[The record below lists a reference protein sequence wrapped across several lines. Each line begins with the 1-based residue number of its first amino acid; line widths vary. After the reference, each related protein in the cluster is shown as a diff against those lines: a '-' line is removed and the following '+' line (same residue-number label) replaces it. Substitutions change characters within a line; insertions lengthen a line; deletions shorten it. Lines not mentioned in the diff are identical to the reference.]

1 MARPQLDSPYLREL
15 EKRVLIYDGAMGTSI
30 QRFNLTPEDFGGKL
44 LEGCNDN
51 LVLTRPDVIQAIHES
66 FLAVG
71 VDVVETCTFQ
81 STPRRLAEWG
91 LGDKTRDINIAAA
104 RIARA
109 AADKYSTPDKP
120 KFVAASMGPTGML
133 PSSSDPALGNITF
146 DELSRNFHDQAQYL
160 IEGGV
165 DLLLIETSQDILEV
179 KAAVAGIELLF
190 KELGRRIPL
199 QAQVTLDVSGR
210 MLLGTDI
217 ASAMTT
223 LEALGVDVIGLNCS
237 TGPEHMREPIRY
249 LSENATLPLSVIP
262 NAGLPLN
269 TGVGE
274 AVYPLEPA
282 PMAEALAEFVKD
294 FGVRIVGGCC
304 GTTPAHLDAVVKAVR
319 AVEAARG
326 GPPNTI
332 DTRNGA
338 RARHHH
344 IPRVSSAMRAITLHQ
359 DPPPLLVGER
369 VNSQGS
375 RKVKRLLL
383 ADDYEGILEVARDQ
397 VDSGAHV
404 LDVCV
409 ALTERADEA
418 EQMSAVVKLL
428 SMSVETPLVIDSTE
442 ANVVEAA
449 LQHIPGRGIVN
460 SINMENGRVRIDA
473 IVPLVKTHGAA
484 VIALTIDPIGMAKT
498 RERKLEVAKAIYHIV
513 VDEYGLAPEDLIYD
527 CLTFTLATGDA
538 EWIDSAH
545 ETIEGIRLIKRELP
559 GVSTILGVSNVS
571 FGLTPEARSVL
582 NSVFLHHC
590 VAAGL
595 DAAIVNPAHIRPYAE
610 ISKEEREMADDLVFN
625 KRPDALQVFI
635 EYFGNSQKND
645 SADLADKADPLEG
658 LSPNERI
665 HWMIL
670 HRKKEGIEEQ
680 LDAAGVRENPVK
692 VLNEVLLPAMKE
704 VGDKFGAG
712 ELILPFVLQSA
723 EVMKKAVKHLEQFLE
738 KAEGYTKG
746 KVVIA
751 TVYGDVHD
759 IGKSLVNTILSN
771 NGYTVFDLGKQVPV
785 NTILDKAV
793 EVGADAIG
801 LSALLVSTSKQ
812 MPLCVKELDKRGM
825 KIPVLIGGA
834 AINRRFGR
842 RALFVDGERA
852 YESGVFYCKDAFE
865 GLETM
870 DVLQDSEKREPFVV
884 KNLDDARNDV
894 FLRTTVGKDIAVGDD
909 AGARSDVA
917 ANNPVPSPPFWGT
930 RVLRDIPIEEV
941 FELLDL
947 DELYRLQWG
956 GRGSGPQYDATVK
969 NEFEPVLARLK
980 HDAKSNGWIKPAA
993 VYGYFPAQSQGNDV
1007 IIYDPAA
1014 YSSDG
1019 ASLRE
1024 IARFHFPRMV
1034 GRERLCLADY
1044 VRSVESGEIDV
1055 LPLQIVTVGKEATG
1069 HFDKLQGANEYTEAF
1084 YSHGLSVESA
1094 EAVAEWMHRRIQSE
1108 LGARTGKRYSW
1119 GYGACPDLDDHAT
1132 VFKLLPAR
1140 EALDMDLTVSMQLLP
1155 EQSTAAVIIH
1165 HPEARYYAV
1174 RGAAG
1179 TGEAD
1184 GSGAPRESAGGTAEG
1199 TENNNSGTAETFGGT
1214 AGTVDEGA
1222 ALQRASA
1229 GEVSLAEARADT

>member
-1 MARPQLDSPYLREL
+1 MTERPVESPYLEALKR
-15 EKRVLIYDGAMGTSI
+15 RVLIYDGAMGTNI
-30 QRFNLTPEDFGGKL
+30 QRYNLSAEDFGGKA

-71 VDVVETCTFQ
+71 CDVVETCTFQ
-81 STPRRLAEWG
+81 STPRRLKEWG
-91 LGDKTRDINIAAA
+91 LGDRVREINVAAA

-109 AADKYSTPDKP
+109 AADKYSTPDQP
-120 KFVAASMGPTGML
+120 RFVAASMGPTGML
-133 PSSSDPALGNITF
+133 PSSSDPVLSQISYT
-146 DELSRNFHDQAQYL
+146 ELADNFYEQAKYL
-160 IEGGV
+160 VEGGV

-179 KAAVAGIELLF
+179 KAAVAGIERLF
-190 KELGRRIPL
+190 TEIARRLPL
-199 QAQVTLDVSGR
+199 QTQVTLDVSGR

-223 LEALGVDVIGLNCS
+223 LESLKVDVIGLNCS
-237 TGPEHMREPIRY
+237 TGPEHMREPVRY
-249 LSENATLPLSVIP
+249 LSEHATLPLSVIP

-282 PMAEALAEFVKD
+282 PMATALSEFVKD

-304 GTTPAHLDAVVKAVR
+304 GTTPEHLSAIVEAVR
-319 AVEAARG
+319 
-326 GPPNTI
+326 
-332 DTRNGA
+332 GA
-338 RARHHH
+338 EGVTKPLNHAQHV
-344 IPRVSSAMRAITLHQ
+344 PRVSSAMRAITLHQ

-369 VNSQGS
+369 VNAQGS

-383 ADDYEGILEVARDQ
+383 ADDYEGILEVAREQ

-409 ALTERADEA
+409 ALTERGDEA
-418 EQMSAVVKLL
+418 EQMSKVVKLL

-442 ANVVEAA
+442 ANVIEAA
-449 LQHIPGRGIVN
+449 LEHIPGRGIVN
-460 SINMENGRVRIDA
+460 SINMENGRKRIDSV
-473 IVPLVKTHGAA
+473 VPLVKKHGAA
-484 VIALTIDPIGMAKT
+484 VIALTIDEIGMAKT
-498 RERKLEVAKAIYHIV
+498 RERKLEVAKKIYDIV
-513 VDEYGLAPEDLIYD
+513 VGEYGLAPEDLIYD
-527 CLTFTLATGDA
+527 ALTFTLATGDA
-538 EWIDSAH
+538 EWIDSGK
-545 ETIEGIRLIKRELP
+545 ETVEGIRLIKRELP

-571 FGLTPEARSVL
+571 FGLTPDARSVL

-590 VAAGL
+590 VQAGL

-610 ISKEEREMADDLVFN
+610 ISAEEREMADDLVFN
-625 KRPDALQVFI
+625 KTPTALQRFI
-635 EYFGNSQKND
+635 EYFAAAGGGGAAAQVEKEDPTAGMTPEQK
-645 SADLADKADPLEG
+645 
-658 LSPNERI
+658 I

-680 LDAAGVRENPVK
+680 LDAAGVRKNPVR

-723 EVMKKAVKHLEQFLE
+723 EVMKKAVKHLELFLE

-746 KVVIA
+746 KVVLA

-793 EVGADAIG
+793 EVSADAIG

-812 MPLCVKELDKRGM
+812 MPLCVQELDKRGM
-825 KIPVLIGGA
+825 QIPVLIGGA

-842 RALFVDGERA
+842 RALFVEGERA
-852 YESGVFYCKDAFE
+852 YDSGVFYCKDAFE

-870 DVLQDSEKREPFVV
+870 DVLQDPKKRGLFVV

-894 FLRTTVGKDIAVGDD
+894 FLRTTVGKDIAVGD
-909 AGARSDVA
+909 AGGDRSDVA
-917 ANNPVPSPPFWGT
+917 ANNPLPSPPFWGT
-930 RVLRDIPIEEV
+930 RVIRDVPIDEV
-941 FELLDL
+941 FDLLDL

-956 GRGSGPQYDATVK
+956 ARGSGDQYKSTIK
-969 NEFEPVLARLK
+969 NEFEPALERLK
-980 HDAKSNGWIKPAA
+980 KDAKKNGWINPQV

-1019 ASLRE
+1019 GSLRE

-1044 VRSVESGEIDV
+1044 IRNVDSGDVDV
-1055 LPLQIVTVGKEATG
+1055 LPLQIVTVGKEATKR
-1069 HFDKLQGANEYTEAF
+1069 FDELQGRNEYTEAF

-1094 EAVAEWMHRRIQSE
+1094 EAVAEWAHRRIRKE
-1108 LGARTGKRYSW
+1108 LGVPSGKRYSW

-1132 VFKLLPAR
+1132 VFKLLPAK
-1140 EALDMDLTVSMQLLP
+1140 EALGMDLTESFQLLP

-1165 HPEARYYAV
+1165 HPEAKYYAV
-1174 RGAAG
+1174 RGTGAGASSEPEAAV
-1179 TGEAD
+1179 A
-1184 GSGAPRESAGGTAEG
+1184 
-1199 TENNNSGTAETFGGT
+1199 
-1214 AGTVDEGA
+1214 
-1222 ALQRASA
+1222 
-1229 GEVSLAEARADT
+1229 

>member
-30 QRFNLTPEDFGGKL
+30 QRFNLTPEDFGGKS

-66 FLAVG
+66 FLEVG

-81 STPRRLAEWG
+81 STPRRLTEWG
-91 LGDKTRDINIAAA
+91 LGDKVRDINVAAA

-109 AADKYSTPDKP
+109 AADKYSTPDHP

-146 DELSRNFHDQAQYL
+146 DELAQNFHDQAAYL

-179 KAAVAGIELLF
+179 KAAVAGIEQLF

-223 LEALGVDVIGLNCS
+223 LESLGVDVIGLNCS

-274 AVYPLEPA
+274 AVYPLEPQ
-282 PMAEALAEFVKD
+282 PMAAALAEFVKD

-319 AVEAARG
+319 KVEAAR
-326 GPPNTI
+326 
-332 DTRNGA
+332 TRP
-338 RARHHH
+338 HHV
-344 IPRVSSAMRAITLHQ
+344 PRVSSAMRAITLHQ

-369 VNSQGS
+369 VNAQGS

-418 EQMSAVVKLL
+418 EQMSAIVKLL

-442 ANVVEAA
+442 ANVIEAA
-449 LQHIPGRGIVN
+449 LQHIPGRAIVN
-460 SINMENGRVRIDA
+460 SINMENGRKRIEA
-473 IVPLVKTHGAA
+473 VVPLVKTHGAA
-484 VIALTIDPIGMAKT
+484 VIALTIDEVGMAKT

-527 CLTFTLATGDA
+527 ALTFTLATGDE
-538 EWIDSAH
+538 EWIESAK

-571 FGLTPEARSVL
+571 FGLTLEARSVL

-610 ISKEEREMADDLVFN
+610 ISPEERQMADDLVFN
-625 KRPDALQVFI
+625 TRADALQRFI
-635 EYFGNSQKND
+635 EYFSKSEKGD
-645 SADLADKADPLEG
+645 SADVADKADPLEG
-658 LSPNERI
+658 LTAEQRV

-680 LDAAGVRENPVK
+680 LDAAGVREQPVR

-746 KVVIA
+746 KVVLA

-825 KIPVLIGGA
+825 SIPVMIGGA

-842 RALFVDGERA
+842 RALFVEDERA
-852 YESGVFYCKDAFE
+852 YDAGVFYCKDAFE

-870 DVLQDSEKREPFVV
+870 DILQDPERRNAFVEN
-884 KNLDDARNDV
+884 NLTTARDDV
-894 FLRTTVGKDIAVGDD
+894 FLRTTVGKDIAVGDE

-917 ANNPVPSPPFWGT
+917 ANNRVPSPPFWGT
-930 RVLRDIPIEEV
+930 RVLRDIPIDEV
-941 FELLDL
+941 FDLLDL

-956 GRGSGPQYDATVK
+956 ARGSGAQYDSTIR
-969 NEFEPVLARLK
+969 NEFEPVLKRLEA
-980 HDAKSNGWIKPAA
+980 DAKANGWIKPAA
-993 VYGYFPAQSQGNDV
+993 VYGYFPVQSEGND
-1007 IIYDPAA
+1007 IIVYDPAA

-1044 VRSVESGEIDV
+1044 IRSADSGDVDV
-1055 LPLQIVTVGKEATG
+1055 LPLQIVTVGRDATA
-1069 HFDKLQGANEYTEAF
+1069 HFDKLQGANEYTEAY

-1094 EAVAEWMHRRIQSE
+1094 EAVAEWMHRRIKSE
-1108 LGARTGKRYSW
+1108 LGVDSGKRYSW
-1119 GYGACPDLDDHAT
+1119 GYGACPDLDDHAV
-1132 VFKLLPAR
+1132 VFKLLPAK
-1140 EALDMDLTVSMQLLP
+1140 EALDMDLTEAMQLLP

-1165 HPEARYYAV
+1165 HPEAKYYAV
-1174 RGAAG
+1174 RGVTDGNGALERAA
-1179 TGEAD
+1179 
-1184 GSGAPRESAGGTAEG
+1184 
-1199 TENNNSGTAETFGGT
+1199 
-1214 AGTVDEGA
+1214 
-1222 ALQRASA
+1222 A

>member
-1 MARPQLDSPYLREL
+1 MTERRTESPYLEALQR
-15 EKRVLIYDGAMGTSI
+15 RVLVYDGAMGTNI
-30 QRFNLTPEDFGGKL
+30 QRYNLSAEDFGGKA

-51 LVLTRPDVIQAIHES
+51 LVLTRPDVIREIHES

-71 VDVVETCTFQ
+71 CDVVETCTFQ
-81 STPRRLAEWG
+81 STPRRLKEWG
-91 LGDKTRDINIAAA
+91 LGDKVREINVAAA
-104 RIARA
+104 RLARV
-109 AADKYSTPDKP
+109 AADKYSTPDRP
-120 KFVAASMGPTGML
+120 RFVAASMGPTGML
-133 PSSSDPALGNITF
+133 PSSSDPVLSQITYE
-146 DELSRNFHDQAQYL
+146 ELADNFYEQAKYL
-160 IEGGV
+160 VEGGV

-179 KAAVAGIELLF
+179 KAAVAGIERLF
-190 KELGRRIPL
+190 VELGRRLPL
-199 QAQVTLDVSGR
+199 QTQVTLDVSGR

-223 LEALGVDVIGLNCS
+223 LEALKVDVIGLNCS
-237 TGPEHMREPIRY
+237 TGPEHMREPVRY
-249 LSENATLPLSVIP
+249 LSEHATLPLSVIP

-274 AVYPLEPA
+274 AVYPLEPQ
-282 PMAEALAEFVKD
+282 PMATALSEFVKD

-304 GTTPAHLDAVVKAVR
+304 GTTPEHLTAIVKAVR
-319 AVEAARG
+319 EAE
-326 GPPNTI
+326 
-332 DTRNGA
+332 
-338 RARHHH
+338 RAAQPVNRSQHV
-344 IPRVSSAMRAITLHQ
+344 PRVSSAMRAITLHQ

-383 ADDYEGILEVARDQ
+383 ADDYDGILEVARQQ

-418 EQMSAVVKLL
+418 EQMSKVVKLL
-428 SMSVETPLVIDSTE
+428 SMGVETPLVIDSTE
-442 ANVVEAA
+442 ANVIESA
-449 LQHIPGRGIVN
+449 LEHIPGRGIVN
-460 SINMENGRVRIDA
+460 SINMENGRKRIDA
-473 IVPLVKTHGAA
+473 VVPLVKKHGAA
-484 VIALTIDPIGMAKT
+484 VIALTIDEIGMAKT
-498 RERKLEVAKAIYHIV
+498 RERKLEVAKKIYDIV
-513 VDEYGLAPEDLIYD
+513 VGEYRLAPEDLIYD
-527 CLTFTLATGDA
+527 ALTFTLATGDE
-538 EWIDSAH
+538 EWIDSGK
-545 ETIEGIRLIKRELP
+545 ETVEGIRLIKRELP

-571 FGLTPEARSVL
+571 FGLTPDARSVL

-590 VAAGL
+590 VQAGL

-610 ISKEEREMADDLVFN
+610 ISTGERELANDLVFN
-625 KRPDALQVFI
+625 KRADALQRFI
-635 EYFGNSQKND
+635 EYFADVGGAGASAQVEKEDPTAGMTAEQK
-645 SADLADKADPLEG
+645 
-658 LSPNERI
+658 I

-680 LDAAGVRENPVK
+680 LDAAGVRENPVR
-692 VLNEVLLPAMKE
+692 VLNDVLLPAMKE

-723 EVMKKAVKHLEQFLE
+723 EVMKKAVKHLELFLE

-746 KVVIA
+746 KVVLA

-812 MPLCVKELDKRGM
+812 MPLCVQELDKRRM
-825 KIPVLIGGA
+825 QIPVLIGGA

-842 RALFVDGERA
+842 RALFVEGERP
-852 YESGVFYCKDAFE
+852 YDSGVFYCKDAFE

-870 DVLQDSEKREPFVV
+870 DVLQDPKKRGLFVV

-894 FLRTTVGKDIAVGDD
+894 FLRTAVGKDIAVGD
-909 AGARSDVA
+909 AGGDRSDVA
-917 ANNPVPSPPFWGT
+917 ANNPLPSPPFWGT
-930 RVLRDIPIEEV
+930 RVIRNVPIDEV

-956 GRGSGPQYDATVK
+956 GRGSGDQYKSAVK
-969 NEFEPVLARLK
+969 SEFEPALERLK
-980 HDAKSNGWIKPAA
+980 KDAKKNGWIKPQV

-1019 ASLRE
+1019 GSLRE

-1044 VRSVESGEIDV
+1044 IRNVDSGDVDV
-1055 LPLQIVTVGKEATG
+1055 LPLQIVTVGKDATKR
-1069 HFDKLQGANEYTEAF
+1069 FEELQGRNEYTEAF

-1094 EAVAEWMHRRIQSE
+1094 EAVAEWTHRRIQKE
-1108 LGARTGKRYSW
+1108 LGVPGGKRYSW
-1119 GYGACPDLDDHAT
+1119 GYGACPDLDDHAI
-1132 VFKLLPAR
+1132 VFKLLPAK
-1140 EALDMDLTVSMQLLP
+1140 EALGMDLTEAFQLLP

-1165 HPEARYYAV
+1165 HPEAKYYAV
-1174 RGAAG
+1174 RGSAAD
-1179 TGEAD
+1179 A
-1184 GSGAPRESAGGTAEG
+1184 S
-1199 TENNNSGTAETFGGT
+1199 TE
-1214 AGTVDEGA
+1214 
-1222 ALQRASA
+1222 
-1229 GEVSLAEARADT
+1229 AEAAVA

>member
-1 MARPQLDSPYLREL
+1 MAERKTESRYLDEL
-15 EKRVLIYDGAMGTSI
+15 NRRVLVYDGAMGTNI
-30 QRFNLTPEDFGGKL
+30 QRYHLAAEDFGGKA
-44 LEGCNDN
+44 LEGCNDH
-51 LVLTRPDVIQAIHES
+51 LVLTRPDVIQEIHES
-66 FLAVG
+66 FLKVG
-71 VDVVETCTFQ
+71 CDVVETCTFQ
-81 STPRRLAEWG
+81 STPRRLHEWG
-91 LGDKTRDINIAAA
+91 LGDKVRDINVAAA

-109 AADKYSTPDKP
+109 AVDKYTTPDRP
-120 KFVAASMGPTGML
+120 RFVAASMGPTGML
-133 PSSSDPALGNITF
+133 PSSSDPVLSQISY
-146 DELSRNFHDQAQYL
+146 DELAANYYEQAKYL
-160 IEGGV
+160 VEGGV

-179 KAAVAGIELLF
+179 KAAVAGIEQLF
-190 KELGRRIPL
+190 FEIGRRIPI
-199 QAQVTLDVSGR
+199 QTQVTLDVSGR

-223 LEALGVDVIGLNCS
+223 LEALNVDVIGLNCS
-237 TGPEHMREPIRY
+237 TGPEHMREPVRY
-249 LSENATLPLSVIP
+249 LSEHATLPLSVIP

-282 PMAEALAEFVKD
+282 PMADALSEFVRD

-304 GTTPAHLDAVVKAVR
+304 GTTPEHLSAIVQAVHKAEPESKPQHPSHV
-319 AVEAARG
+319 
-326 GPPNTI
+326 
-332 DTRNGA
+332 
-338 RARHHH
+338 
-344 IPRVSSAMRAITLHQ
+344 PRVSSAMRAITLHQ

-418 EQMSAVVKLL
+418 EQMSKVVKLL

-442 ANVVEAA
+442 ANVIEAA
-449 LQHIPGRGIVN
+449 LEHIPGRGIVN
-460 SINMENGRVRIDA
+460 SINMENGRKRIDA
-473 IVPLVKTHGAA
+473 VVPLVKKHGAA
-484 VIALTIDPIGMAKT
+484 VIALTIDEIGMAKT
-498 RERKLEVAKAIYHIV
+498 RERKLEVARKIYDIV
-513 VDEYGLAPEDLIYD
+513 VDEYGLAPEDIIYD
-527 CLTFTLATGDA
+527 ALTFTLATGDA
-538 EWIDSAH
+538 EWIESGK

-571 FGLTPEARSVL
+571 FGLSPDARGVL

-590 VAAGL
+590 VQAGL

-610 ISKEEREMADDLVFN
+610 ISQTERELADDLVFN
-625 KRPDALQVFI
+625 KRPDALQRFI
-635 EYFGNSQKND
+635 EYFATAGVGAAATQNEKE
-645 SADLADKADPLEG
+645 DPTAG
-658 LSPNERI
+658 MAPDQRI

-670 HRKKEGIEEQ
+670 HRKKEGIEAV
-680 LDAAGVRENPVK
+680 LDEAGVRENPVR
-692 VLNEVLLPAMKE
+692 VLNDVLLPAMKE

-738 KAEGYTKG
+738 KAEGFTKG
-746 KVVIA
+746 KVVLA

-812 MPLCVKELDKRGM
+812 MPLCVQELDKRGM

-842 RALFVDGERA
+842 RALFVDGDRH
-852 YESGVFYCKDAFE
+852 YGPGVFYCKDAFE

-870 DVLQDSEKREPFVV
+870 DVLQDPKQRKDFVI
-884 KNLDDARNDV
+884 KNLEDARNDV
-894 FLRTTVGKDIAVGDD
+894 FLRTAVGKDIAVGE
-909 AGARSDVA
+909 AGGERSDVA
-917 ANNPVPSPPFWGT
+917 ANNPVPKPPFWGT
-930 RVLRDIPIEEV
+930 RVIRDILLDEV

-956 GRGSGPQYDATVK
+956 ARGSGDTYKQTVK
-969 NEFEPVLARLK
+969 KEFEPALERLK
-980 HDAKSNGWIKPAA
+980 KDAKQNGWIKPQV
-993 VYGYFPAQSQGNDV
+993 VYGYFPAQSKGNDI

-1019 ASLRE
+1019 GSLRE

-1044 VRSVESGEIDV
+1044 VRSVDSGDV
-1055 LPLQIVTVGKEATG
+1055 DVVPLQVVTVGNEATKR
-1069 HFDKLQGANEYTEAF
+1069 FEELQGKHEYTEAF
-1084 YSHGLSVESA
+1084 YSHGLSVETA
-1094 EAVAEWMHRRIQSE
+1094 EAVAEWAHRRIKKE
-1108 LGARTGKRYSW
+1108 LGVETGKRYSW
-1119 GYGACPDLDDHAT
+1119 GYGACPDLDDHT
-1132 VFKLLPAR
+1132 VVFKLLPAR
-1140 EALDMDLTVSMQLLP
+1140 EALGMDLTEAFQLLP
-1155 EQSTAAVIIH
+1155 EQSTAAVIMH
-1165 HPEARYYAV
+1165 HPEAKYYAV
-1174 RGAAG
+1174 RGTATQAGAQEAAV
-1179 TGEAD
+1179 A
-1184 GSGAPRESAGGTAEG
+1184 
-1199 TENNNSGTAETFGGT
+1199 
-1214 AGTVDEGA
+1214 
-1222 ALQRASA
+1222 
-1229 GEVSLAEARADT
+1229 

>member
-1 MARPQLDSPYLREL
+1 MAQRKIESGYLDEL
-15 EKRVLIYDGAMGTSI
+15 NRRVLVYDGAMGTNI
-30 QRFNLTPEDFGGKL
+30 QRYHLTAEDFGGKA
-44 LEGCNDN
+44 LEGCNDH
-51 LVLTRPDVIQAIHES
+51 LVLTRPDVIQEIHES
-66 FLAVG
+66 FLKVG
-71 VDVVETCTFQ
+71 CDVVETCTFQ
-81 STPRRLAEWG
+81 STPRRLHEWG
-91 LGDKTRDINIAAA
+91 LGDKVRDINVAAA

-109 AADKYSTPDKP
+109 AADKYSTADKP

-133 PSSSDPALGNITF
+133 PSSSDPVLSQITY
-146 DELSRNFHDQAQYL
+146 DELAANYYEQAKYL
-160 IEGGV
+160 VEGGV

-179 KAAVAGIELLF
+179 KAAVAGIEGLF
-190 KELGRRIPL
+190 SEIGRRIPI

-237 TGPEHMREPIRY
+237 TGPEHMREPVRY
-249 LSENATLPLSVIP
+249 LSEHATLPLSVIP

-282 PMAEALAEFVKD
+282 PMADALSEFVRD

-304 GTTPAHLDAVVKAVR
+304 GTTPEHLSAIVDAVHKAEP
-319 AVEAARG
+319 EAKPIHAS
-326 GPPNTI
+326 
-332 DTRNGA
+332 
-338 RARHHH
+338 HV
-344 IPRVSSAMRAITLHQ
+344 PRVSSAMRAITLHQ

-369 VNSQGS
+369 VNAQGS

-418 EQMSAVVKLL
+418 EQMSKVVKLL

-442 ANVVEAA
+442 ANVIAAA
-449 LQHIPGRGIVN
+449 LEHIPGRGIVN
-460 SINMENGRVRIDA
+460 SINMENGRKRIDA
-473 IVPLVKTHGAA
+473 VVPLVKKHGAA
-484 VIALTIDPIGMAKT
+484 VIALTIDEIGMAKT
-498 RERKLEVAKAIYHIV
+498 RERKLEVARKIYDIV
-513 VDEYGLAPEDLIYD
+513 VGEYGLAPEDLIYD
-527 CLTFTLATGDA
+527 ALTFTLATGDA
-538 EWIDSAH
+538 EWIESGK

-571 FGLTPEARSVL
+571 FGLSPEARGVL

-590 VAAGL
+590 VQAGL

-610 ISKEEREMADDLVFN
+610 ISQTERELADDLVFN
-625 KRPDALQVFI
+625 KRPDALQRFI
-635 EYFGNSQKND
+635 EYFA
-645 SADLADKADPLEG
+645 SAGATASTAQAEKEDPTAG
-658 LSPNERI
+658 MKPDQRI

-680 LDAAGVRENPVK
+680 LDAAGVRENPVR
-692 VLNEVLLPAMKE
+692 VLNDVLLPAMKE

-738 KAEGYTKG
+738 KAEGFTKG
-746 KVVIA
+746 KVVLA

-771 NGYTVFDLGKQVPV
+771 NGYTVYDLGKQVPV

-812 MPLCVKELDKRGM
+812 MPLCVQELDKRGM

-842 RALFVDGERA
+842 RALFVEGDRHYGP
-852 YESGVFYCKDAFE
+852 GVFYCKDAFE

-870 DVLQDSEKREPFVV
+870 DVLQDPKQRKDFVIR
-884 KNLDDARNDV
+884 NLEDARNDV
-894 FLRTTVGKDIAVGDD
+894 FLKTAVGKDIAVGD
-909 AGARSDVA
+909 AGGERSDVA
-917 ANNPVPSPPFWGT
+917 ANNAIPKPPFWGT
-930 RVLRDIPIEEV
+930 RVIRDIPLDEV
-941 FELLDL
+941 FDLLDL

-956 GRGSGPQYDATVK
+956 ARGSGDAYKQTVK
-969 NEFEPVLARLK
+969 KEFEPALERLK
-980 HDAKSNGWIKPAA
+980 KDAKQNGWIKPEV

-1019 ASLRE
+1019 GSLRE

-1044 VRSVESGEIDV
+1044 VRSVDSGDV
-1055 LPLQIVTVGKEATG
+1055 DVVPLQVVTVGNEATK
-1069 HFDKLQGANEYTEAF
+1069 HFDDLQSKHEYTEAF
-1084 YSHGLSVESA
+1084 YSHGLSVETA
-1094 EAVAEWMHRRIQSE
+1094 EAVAEWAHRRIKKE
-1108 LGARTGKRYSW
+1108 LNVESGKRYSW
-1119 GYGACPDLDDHAT
+1119 GYGACPDLDDHAV
-1132 VFKLLPAR
+1132 VFKLLPAK
-1140 EALDMDLTVSMQLLP
+1140 EALGMDLTEAFQLLP

-1165 HPEARYYAV
+1165 HPEAKYYAV
-1174 RGAAG
+1174 RG
-1179 TGEAD
+1179 TGAQ
-1184 GSGAPRESAGGTAEG
+1184 ANTAE
-1199 TENNNSGTAETFGGT
+1199 
-1214 AGTVDEGA
+1214 A
-1222 ALQRASA
+1222 AVA
-1229 GEVSLAEARADT
+1229 

>member
-1 MARPQLDSPYLREL
+1 MRGLFCFAACARFAAANGNGSKAEMSKTSTPSRYLDEL
-15 EKRVLIYDGAMGTSI
+15 SRRVLIYDGAMGTNI
-30 QRFNLTPEDFGGKL
+30 QRYNLSAEDFGGKA

-51 LVLTRPDVIQAIHES
+51 LVLTRPDVIRAIHES
-66 FLAVG
+66 FLEVG
-71 VDVVETCTFQ
+71 CDVVETCTFQ
-81 STPRRLAEWG
+81 STPRRLHEWG
-91 LGDKTRDINIAAA
+91 LGDKVREINVAAA
-104 RIARA
+104 QLARA
-109 AADKYSTPDKP
+109 AADKYSTPDRP
-120 KFVAASMGPTGML
+120 RFVAASMGPTGML
-133 PSSSDPALGNITF
+133 PSSSDPVLSKVTYE
-146 DELSRNFHDQAQYL
+146 ELADNFYEQAKYL
-160 IEGGV
+160 VEGGV

-179 KAAVAGIELLF
+179 KAAVAGIERLF
-190 KELGRRIPL
+190 AEIGRRLPI
-199 QAQVTLDVSGR
+199 QTQVTLDVSGR

-223 LEALGVDVIGLNCS
+223 LEALKVDVIGLNCS
-237 TGPEHMREPIRY
+237 TGPEHMREPVRY
-249 LSENATLPLSVIP
+249 LSEHATLPLSVIP

-282 PMAEALAEFVKD
+282 PMAQALSEFVRD

-304 GTTPAHLDAVVKAVR
+304 GTTPEHLSAIVGAVR
-319 AVEAARG
+319 EAERG
-326 GPPNTI
+326 AKPAS
-332 DTRNGA
+332 RSQ
-338 RARHHH
+338 HV
-344 IPRVSSAMRAITLHQ
+344 PRVSSAMRAITLHQ

-418 EQMSAVVKLL
+418 EQMSKVVKLL

-442 ANVVEAA
+442 ANVIEAA
-449 LQHIPGRGIVN
+449 LEHIPGRGIVN
-460 SINMENGRVRIDA
+460 SINMENGRKRIDA
-473 IVPLVKTHGAA
+473 VVPLVKKHGAA
-484 VIALTIDPIGMAKT
+484 VIALTIDEIGMAKT
-498 RERKLEVAKAIYHIV
+498 RERKLEVAKKIYDIV
-513 VDEYGLAPEDLIYD
+513 VGEYGLAPEDLIYD
-527 CLTFTLATGDA
+527 ALTFTLATGDA
-538 EWIDSAH
+538 EWIDSGK
-545 ETIEGIRLIKRELP
+545 ETVEGIRLIKRELP

-590 VAAGL
+590 VQAGL

-610 ISKEEREMADDLVFN
+610 ISAREREMADDLVFN
-625 KRPDALQVFI
+625 KRPDALQHFI
-635 EYFGNSQKND
+635 EYFANVGGSGASAQVEKEDPTSGMTAEQKV
-645 SADLADKADPLEG
+645 
-658 LSPNERI
+658 

-670 HRKKEGIEEQ
+670 HRKKEGIEVE
-680 LDAAGVRENPVK
+680 LDAAGVRDNPVR
-692 VLNEVLLPAMKE
+692 VLNEILLPAMKE

-746 KVVIA
+746 KVVLA

-812 MPLCVKELDKRGM
+812 MPLCVQELDKRGM
-825 KIPVLIGGA
+825 QIPVLIGGA

-842 RALFVDGERA
+842 RAMFVEGERP

-870 DVLQDSEKREPFVV
+870 DVLQDPKKRIKYVA

-894 FLRTTVGKDIAVGDD
+894 FLRTLVGKDIAVGNA
-909 AGARSDVA
+909 AGERSEVV
-917 ANNPVPSPPFWGT
+917 ANNPLPSPPFWGT
-930 RVLRDIPIEEV
+930 RVIRDVPIDEV
-941 FELLDL
+941 FDLLDL

-956 GRGSGPQYDATVK
+956 ARGSGEQYHSTVK
-969 NEFEPVLARLK
+969 KEFEPVLDRLK
-980 HDAKSNGWIKPAA
+980 KDAKKNGWIKPQV

-1019 ASLRE
+1019 GSLRE

-1044 VRSVESGEIDV
+1044 IRSVDSGDV
-1055 LPLQIVTVGKEATG
+1055 DVVPLQIVTVGKEASER
-1069 HFDKLQGANEYTEAF
+1069 FEELQSKNEYSEAF
-1084 YSHGLSVESA
+1084 YSHGLSVEAA
-1094 EAVAEWMHRRIQSE
+1094 EAVAEWSHRRIQRE
-1108 LGARTGKRYSW
+1108 LGVPSGKRYSW

-1132 VFKLLPAR
+1132 VFKLLPAK
-1140 EALDMDLTVSMQLLP
+1140 EALGMDLTESFQLLP
-1155 EQSTAAVIIH
+1155 EQSTAAVVIH
-1165 HPEARYYAV
+1165 HPEAKYYAV
-1174 RGAAG
+1174 RGAA
-1179 TGEAD
+1179 
-1184 GSGAPRESAGGTAEG
+1184 SGAATEAEV
-1199 TENNNSGTAETFGGT
+1199 AV
-1214 AGTVDEGA
+1214 A
-1222 ALQRASA
+1222 
-1229 GEVSLAEARADT
+1229 

>member
-1 MARPQLDSPYLREL
+1 MSERITKSPYLEAIDR
-15 EKRVLIYDGAMGTSI
+15 RVLVYDGAMGTNI
-30 QRFNLTPEDFGGKL
+30 QRYNLTPEDFGGKA
-44 LEGCNDN
+44 LEGCNDH
-51 LVLTRPDVIQAIHES
+51 LVLTRPDVISAIHES

-71 VDVVETCTFQ
+71 CDVVETCTFQ
-81 STPRRLAEWG
+81 STPRRLHEWG
-91 LGDKTRDINIAAA
+91 IGEKTRDVNVTAA
-104 RIARA
+104 RLARA
-109 AADKYSTPDKP
+109 AADKYSTPDRP
-120 KFVAASMGPTGML
+120 RFVAASMGPTGML
-133 PSSSDPALGNITF
+133 PSSSDPVLSQITF
-146 DELSRNFHDQAQYL
+146 QELSDNYYEQAKYL
-160 IEGGV
+160 VEGGV
-165 DLLLIETSQDILEV
+165 DVLLIETSQDILEV
-179 KAAVAGIELLF
+179 KAAVAGIERLF
-190 KELGRRIPL
+190 TELGRRLPI

-223 LEALGVDVIGLNCS
+223 LESLKVDVIGLNCS

-249 LSENATLPLSVIP
+249 LAEHATVPLSVIP

-274 AVYPLEPA
+274 AVYPLEPD
-282 PMAEALAEFVKD
+282 PMAKALGEFVSE

-304 GTTPAHLDAVVKAVR
+304 GTTPEHLTAIVAAVR
-319 AVEAARG
+319 QVESSTKPRTHG
-326 GPPNTI
+326 Q
-332 DTRNGA
+332 
-338 RARHHH
+338 HV
-344 IPRVSSAMRAITLHQ
+344 PRVSSAMRAITLHQ

-383 ADDYEGILEVARDQ
+383 ADDYEGILEVAREQ

-418 EQMSAVVKLL
+418 EQMSKVVKLL

-442 ANVVEAA
+442 ANVIEAA
-449 LQHIPGRGIVN
+449 LEHVPGRGIVN
-460 SINMENGRVRIDA
+460 SINMENGRKRIDSV
-473 IVPLVKTHGAA
+473 VPLVKKHGAA
-484 VIALTIDPIGMAKT
+484 VIALTIDEIGMAKT
-498 RERKLEVAKAIYHIV
+498 RERKLEVAKKIYDIV
-513 VDEYGLAPEDLIYD
+513 VGEYGLAPEDLIYD
-527 CLTFTLATGDA
+527 ALTFTLATGDE
-538 EWIDSAH
+538 EWIDSGK
-545 ETIEGIRLIKRELP
+545 ETVEGIRLIKRELP

-571 FGLTPEARSVL
+571 FGLTPEARGVL

-590 VAAGL
+590 VQAGL

-610 ISKEEREMADDLVFN
+610 ISAHERELADNLVFN
-625 KRPDALQVFI
+625 KAPDSLQRFI
-635 EYFGNSQKND
+635 EYFSNTGTTGTSAQAEKEDPTAGMTPEQK
-645 SADLADKADPLEG
+645 
-658 LSPNERI
+658 I

-670 HRKKEGIEEQ
+670 HRKKDGIEAD
-680 LDAAGVRENPVK
+680 LDAAGVRENPVR

-746 KVVIA
+746 KVVLA

-812 MPLCVKELDKRGM
+812 MPLCVQELDKRGIQ
-825 KIPVLIGGA
+825 IPVLIGGA

-842 RALFVDGERA
+842 RALFVEGERA
-852 YESGVFYCKDAFE
+852 YDSGVFYCKDAFE

-870 DVLQDSEKREPFVV
+870 DVLQDPEKRKLFVV

-894 FLRTTVGKDIAVGDD
+894 FLRTAVGKDIGVGDA
-909 AGARSDVA
+909 AGTRSDVA
-917 ANNPVPSPPFWGT
+917 ANNPLPSPPFWGT
-930 RVLRDIPIEEV
+930 RVIRDIPLDEV

-956 GRGSGPQYDATVK
+956 GRGSGEQYKSAVK
-969 NEFEPVLARLK
+969 NEFEPTLERLK
-980 HDAKSNGWIKPAA
+980 RDAKKTGWIKPEV

-1007 IIYDPAA
+1007 IVYDPAA

-1019 ASLRE
+1019 GSLRE

-1044 VRSVESGEIDV
+1044 VRSTESGDVDV
-1055 LPLQIVTVGKEATG
+1055 LPLQVVTVGSEATKR
-1069 HFDKLQGANEYTEAF
+1069 FEELQAKNEYSEAF
-1084 YSHGLSVESA
+1084 YAHGLGVETA
-1094 EAVAEWMHRRIQSE
+1094 EAVAEWAHRRIKRE
-1108 LGARTGKRYSW
+1108 LGVPEGKRYSW

-1132 VFKLLPAR
+1132 VFKLLPAA
-1140 EALDMDLTVSMQLLP
+1140 EALGMELTEAFQLMP

-1165 HPEARYYAV
+1165 HPEAKYYAV
-1174 RGAAG
+1174 RGANTGAG
-1179 TGEAD
+1179 AEPEA
-1184 GSGAPRESAGGTAEG
+1184 AVA
-1199 TENNNSGTAETFGGT
+1199 
-1214 AGTVDEGA
+1214 
-1222 ALQRASA
+1222 
-1229 GEVSLAEARADT
+1229 